1 MRNRMI
7 DLSNLKPFY
16 GAKHKEKRVG
26 RGHGSGHGK
35 TSGRGHKGQKA
46 REGLDIKP
54 FFEGGQ
60 TPIHRRVPKR
70 GFKNIFKVEY
80 AVVNVGVLGKA
91 FSPNEVVDENSLR
104 EKGLIK
110 GKNKLIK
117 LLGDGEINI
126 PLTIRVHAVS
136 KSAKEKVEKAG
147 GRVELIKKEVK
158 S

>member
-1 MRNRMI
+1 MKDSI
-7 DLSNLKPFY
+7 VDLSNLKPFY

-35 TSGRGHKGQKA
+35 TSGKGHKGQKA
-46 REGLDIKP
+46 RKGLDIGP

-60 TPIHRRVPKR
+60 TPIIRRLPKR

-80 AVVNVGVLGKA
+80 AVVNVGSLSKA

-110 GKNKLIK
+110 DKVKPIK
-117 LLGDGEINI
+117 LLGNGEINI

-136 KSAKEKVEKAG
+136 RSAKEKVEKAG
-147 GRVELIKKEVK
+147 GKVELIKKVVK

>member
-1 MRNRMI
+1 MKDSI
-7 DLSNLKPFY
+7 VDLSNLKPFY

-46 REGLDIKP
+46 REGLDIRP

-60 TPIHRRVPKR
+60 TPIIRRLPKR

-80 AVVNVGVLGKA
+80 AVVNVGALSKA

-110 GKNKLIK
+110 GKGKPIK
-117 LLGDGEINI
+117 LLGNGEISI
-126 PLTIRVHAVS
+126 PLTIRVHAAS
-136 KSAKEKVEKAG
+136 RSAKEKVEKAG
-147 GRVELIKKEVK
+147 GRVELIKKVVK

>member
-1 MRNRMI
+1 MKDSI
-7 DLSNLKPFY
+7 VDLSNLKPFY

-46 REGLDIKP
+46 REGLDIRP

-60 TPIHRRVPKR
+60 TPIIRRLPKR

-80 AVVNVGVLGKA
+80 AVVNVGALSKA

-110 GKNKLIK
+110 GKGKPIK
-117 LLGDGEINI
+117 LLGNGEINI

-136 KSAKEKVEKAG
+136 RSAKEKVEKAG
-147 GRVELIKKEVK
+147 GRVELIKKVVK